1 MEFPEPLEILFMRT
15 RFGRQNAG
23 VSFFAFQ
30 DIITGTSGFLIVLT
44 LFLALN
50 LDEVHTEGPHTEALA
65 KREGDLKSM
74 QATIRSLKKEVAD
87 LQNRPAD
94 DEATLKRMIGQM
106 ESTIATLD
114 AEMKPGLDRDFDAT
128 ARDRELKVTKDKLLT
143 KLEHMN
149 ASLHEAE
156 LLSSGINKDIPDL
169 ENKVLNVQ
177 SSLQRIRS
185 RDKVITLIP
194 ERDGFKRQPLLVLVQ
209 GSLILLQRPD
219 GSPASG
225 STADFVKYLQGAS
238 PKTHF
243 VVFYFKPSGANHF
256 ESLTKRARQ
265 EGYSI
270 GYDVIPEDA
279 EVEFLKEGGKP

>member
-1 MEFPEPLEILFMRT
+1 MRT

-50 LDEVHTEGPHTEALA
+50 LDEVLTEGAQSHSYAQKDAE
-65 KREGDLKSM
+65 LKSM
-74 QATIRSLKKEVAD
+74 QARILSLKNQVAD

-94 DEATLKRMIGQM
+94 DETTLKRLIGQM
-106 ESTIATLD
+106 QTTIATLES
-114 AEMKPGLDRDFDAT
+114 EMKAGLDRASDAT
-128 ARDRELKVTKDKLLT
+128 ARDRELRITKDQLLT
-143 KLEHMN
+143 KLERLN
-149 ASLHEAE
+149 ASIHEAE

-169 ENKVLNVQ
+169 EKKVLDAM
-177 SSLQRIRS
+177 SSLQRTRR

-194 ERDGFKRQPLLVLVQ
+194 EQDGYKRQPILVMVQ
-209 GSLILLQRPD
+209 SSLIQLQRPD
-219 GSPASG
+219 GTPATG
-225 STADFVKYLQGAS
+225 STGDFVKYLQGAS

-243 VVFYFKPSGANHF
+243 VVFYFKPSAANHF

-279 EVEFLKEGGKP
+279 EVEFLKPGGQP

>member
-1 MEFPEPLEILFMRT
+1 MRT

-50 LDEVHTEGPHTEALA
+50 LDEVLTQGPHAHPFA
-65 KREGDLKSM
+65 KRDSDLKSM
-74 QATIRSLKKEVAD
+74 QAQIQSLKNEVAD

-94 DEATLKRMIGQM
+94 DEATLKRLIGQM
-106 ESTIATLD
+106 QTTIATLET
-114 AEMKPGLDRDFDAT
+114 EMKAGLNRASDAT
-128 ARDRELKVTKDKLLT
+128 ARDRELRLTKDQLLT
-143 KLEHMN
+143 KLERMN
-149 ASLHEAE
+149 ASIHEAE

-169 ENKVLNVQ
+169 DKRVLDAQ

-194 ERDGFKRQPLLVLVQ
+194 ERDGYKRQPLLIMVQ
-209 GSLILLQRPD
+209 SSLIQLQRPD
-219 GSPASG
+219 GAPAAG
-225 STADFVKYLQGAS
+225 STADFVKYLQAAS

-265 EGYSI
+265 EGYTI

-279 EVEFLKEGGKP
+279 EIEFLKPGGQP

>member
-1 MEFPEPLEILFMRT
+1 MRS

-50 LDEVHTEGPHTEALA
+50 LDEVLTEGPHASAPA

-74 QATIRSLKKEVAD
+74 QATILSLKNQVAD
-87 LQNRPAD
+87 WQNRPAD

-106 ESTIATLD
+106 QTTVAELD
-114 AEMKPGLDRDFDAT
+114 AKLTPGLDRAADAT
-128 ARDRELKVTKDKLLT
+128 AQDRELRIAKDKLLT
-143 KLEHMN
+143 KLEKMN
-149 ASLHEAE
+149 ASLHDAE
-156 LLSSGINKDIPDL
+156 KLSTGINKDIPDL
-169 ENKVLNVQ
+169 EEKILDQQ
-177 SSLQRIRS
+177 SSLQRVRS

-194 ERDGFKRQPLLVLVQ
+194 ERDGSKRQPILVLVQ
-209 GSLILLQRPD
+209 GSLIQLQRPD
-219 GSPASG
+219 GTPASG
-225 STADFVKYLQGAS
+225 STSEFVKYLQGAS
-238 PKTHF
+238 PRTHY

-256 ESLTKRARQ
+256 DSLTRRARQ

-270 GYDVIPEDA
+270 GYDVIPEEA
-279 EVEFLKEGGKP
+279 ELEFQKEVGQP